1 MATTICYLL
10 FGLTIHFTIYIAIET
25 FLLDISKNATVL
37 RYYYDEIS
45 QLDIDT
51 VRRLSL
57 VPFLNIFI
65 LFVLVYLYTECVYR
79 YYKSRK

>member
-37 RYYYDEIS
+37 KYYYDEITN
-45 QLDIDT
+45 LDLDVI
-51 VRRLSL
+51 RKFSL
-57 VPFLNIFI
+57 VPLLNIFI
-65 LFVLVYLYTECVYR
+65 LFILMYMYTECIYR
-79 YYKSRK
+79 YLKNQK

>member
-10 FGLTIHFTIYIAIET
+10 FGLTIHLTIYIAIET